1 MAGPD
6 GAHPD
11 AKHARPA
18 WASGPRAYGIAL
30 VAGLPIVLAM
40 IGFAARSLR
49 NGDAPDGIV
58 ALMGLPAAVGVALA
72 GVGMRSRPQRF
83 RGPALLLTL
92 APAALAGVIF
102 LGWVFLVVMF
112 ATGGE
117 S

>member
-1 MAGPD
+1 
-6 GAHPD
+6 
-11 AKHARPA
+11 
-18 WASGPRAYGIAL
+18 
-30 VAGLPIVLAM
+30 M

-83 RGPALLLTL
+83 PRAC
-92 APAALAGVIF
+92 PAAHARPGGPGRVIF